1 MVQKPMVYY
10 CDLNSD
16 PDSGGFVVTVPDLP
30 GVITEGDT
38 KDEALFNAWEV
49 LNGVLESMVSH
60 GMPLPEGK
68 ECATE
73 GFFPVNVEPHIISAW
88 ELRKLRGDLPQS
100 EIAKRLGLS
109 YQAYQRLENPS
120 KGNPTIKT
128 LEKVA
133 KVFGKRLVISMV

>member
-1 MVQKPMVYY
+1 MVYY

-16 PDSGGFVVTVPDLP
+16 PDSGGFVVTFPAVP
-30 GVITEGDT
+30 GVVTEGDT
-38 KDEALFNAWEV
+38 KDEALFNAWEA

-60 GMPLPEGK
+60 GMPLPEENADGS
-68 ECATE
+68 E
-73 GFFPVNVEPHIISAW
+73 GRIAINVEPHIISAW